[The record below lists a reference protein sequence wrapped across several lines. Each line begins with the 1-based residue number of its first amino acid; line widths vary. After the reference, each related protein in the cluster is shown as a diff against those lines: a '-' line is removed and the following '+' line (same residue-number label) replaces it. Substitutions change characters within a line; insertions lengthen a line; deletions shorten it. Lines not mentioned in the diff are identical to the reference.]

1 LTDRRFAIL
10 PLDGRDRSGFTCQS
24 EALTRYFRQ
33 QAGQDTRRRVAA
45 CYIAV
50 EQGTGAIAGY
60 YTLSAADIPVGD
72 APPELVRRLP
82 RYPTLPAARLGRL
95 AVASGFTGLKLGAAL
110 VADAA
115 KRAGESELAVFA
127 LVVDAKDDKA
137 VAFYRH
143 LGFVSYLSDPR
154 TLLAPLTSFLPKT

>member
-1 LTDRRFAIL
+1 LTDRRFSIL
-10 PLDGRDRSGFTCQS
+10 PLDDRDRSGFNCQCD
-24 EALTRYFRQ
+24 ALTRYFRQ

-50 EQGTGAIAGY
+50 DQSTGAVAGY
-60 YTLSAADIPVGD
+60 YTLSAADVPVGE

-95 AVASGFTGLKLGAAL
+95 AVADGFTGLKLGASL

-115 KRAGESELAVFA
+115 LRAADSELAVFA
-127 LVVDAKDDKA
+127 IVVDAKDDNA

-154 TLLAPLTSFLPKT
+154 SLMAPLTSFLPKP